1 MAMDAAVA
9 EKSGGGAGATGVAA
23 AAAAQAGMN
32 GVAGERRSRF
42 QRICVY
48 CGSAKGRKPSYQD
61 AAVELGKELVR
72 RGTPLP
78 PSPQKKSR
86 LYGQKIPIF
95 SGVNHRRAVWSQIK
109 IPRLVAAI
117 LLASLHTSTRLR
129 LCESRGPLREPRAVA
144 HAARPVLG

>member
-9 EKSGGGAGATGVAA
+9 EKSGGGAGVTGV

-32 GVAGERRSRF
+32 GVGGGERRSRF

-72 RGTPLP
+72 HAAPP
-78 PSPQKKSR
+78 PSPSPQKIPPLRSKN
-86 LYGQKIPIF
+86 PIF
-95 SGVNHRRAVWSQIK
+95 SWG
-109 IPRLVAAI
+109 
-117 LLASLHTSTRLR
+117 
-129 LCESRGPLREPRAVA
+129 
-144 HAARPVLG
+144 